1 MTELRLTEGSF
12 VGDHHGHEQFREY
25 EWSGPAALQQQRQ
38 DQHGQHEHDQQTLAS
53 SQILQVNSLQMPNS
67 ANSPSQKLQMAV
79 IPVNGTYYLRPET
92 TVLKLHEKLFSFSGD
107 DCSIKVKNEQKTPLL
122 TYFILP
128 REIITL
134 LHFCNLYFRI

>member
-1 MTELRLTEGSF
+1 MGCAGSRF
-12 VGDHHGHEQFREY
+12 DDLPVTGHKK
-25 EWSGPAALQQQRQ
+25 
-38 DQHGQHEHDQQTLAS
+38 
-53 SQILQVNSLQMPNS
+53 
-67 ANSPSQKLQMAV
+67 KLAV
-79 IPVNGTYYLRPET
+79 IPINGEVCDTYVSPET
-92 TVLKLHEKLFSFSGD
+92 TVLKLREKLLSFSGD